1 MPDYEPT
8 ATEYRRTM
16 GQFATGVT
24 ILTTSKPE
32 GTPMAMTANAVTS
45 VSLDPLLL
53 LVCVSKNAEMAPV
66 ITHAKTF
73 SLSILGAAQ
82 QGLSNYFAG
91 MWPEGTPIPAFTFEP
106 WVDGY
111 RLADCPGAL
120 RCRRT
125 EVIEGGDHYI
135 VIGEVTGLYRAE
147 QDSTPLLYYKG
158 QYFRI
163 APIE

>member
-1 MPDYEPT
+1 MPDFELT
-8 ATEYRRTM
+8 AEEYRRTM

-24 ILTTSKPE
+24 VLTTSKPD

-66 ITHAKTF
+66 ITQANTF
-73 SLSILGAAQ
+73 SLSILARAQ
-82 QGLSNYFAG
+82 QDLSNYFAG
-91 MWPEGTPIPAFTFEP
+91 MWPEDTPLPEFTFKS
-106 WVDGY
+106 WGIGY
-111 RLADCPGAL
+111 RLENCLGAL
-120 RCRRT
+120 RCRRA

-135 VIGEVTGLYRAE
+135 VMGEVTGLYRIE
-147 QDSTPLLYYKG
+147 HDDDPLLYYKG
-158 QYFRI
+158 RYLRT